1 MPLTDK
7 AIKTKKP
14 SEKIE
19 RLSDEKGL
27 YLEVSPAGGK
37 WWRLKY
43 RFEGKEKRISL
54 GTYPEVSL
62 AHARERRDQARK
74 QVAVGVDPSE
84 SRKAE
89 KAASLEIDANLFE
102 VLAREWMA
110 NTEGNRTADNNK
122 RTISRLERDIFPA
135 LGNRP
140 ISAITAPEL
149 LTVLRKV
156 QARGVGETA
165 HRALWS
171 CGQIFRYAV
180 QKGKAIRDITGDL
193 KGGLKSV
200 KPKNFAAITE
210 PKEVGA
216 LLRAIHNYEGYIVVA
231 SALKLAPL
239 VFVRPGELRAAQWQ
253 NIDLVAAEW
262 RYTVTKT
269 DSQHIVPLSKQ
280 AVAVLAEIKAVTGE
294 GEYVFPSARTGE
306 RPMSDAAV
314 NAALRRMGI
323 AKDEMTGH
331 GFRAMARTI
340 LDEVLGYRPD
350 IIEHQLAHQVK
361 DPNGRAY
368 NRTAHLPERKK
379 MMQAWADYLDKLR
392 VGADVVVLS
401 KVKAK

>member
-19 RLSDEKGL
+19 RFSDEKGL
-27 YLEVSPAGGK
+27 YLEVSPSGGK

-62 AHARERRDQARK
+62 QLARARRDDARR
-74 QVAVGVDPSE
+74 QVAEGSDPSE

-89 KAASLEIDANLFE
+89 KAANLESNTHLFE
-102 VLAREWMA
+102 ILAREWLA

-122 RTISRLERDIFPA
+122 RTINRLERDIFPA
-135 LGNRP
+135 LGSRP
-140 ISAITAPEL
+140 ISSITAPEL
-149 LTVLRKV
+149 LAVLRKV

-180 QKGKAIRDITGDL
+180 QKGKATRDITGDL

-216 LLRAIHNYEGYIVVA
+216 LLRAIYSYEGYIVVA

-239 VFVRPGELRAAQWQ
+239 VFVRPGELRAAKWE

-280 AVAVLAEIKAVTGE
+280 AVAVLAEIEAVTGE

>member
-62 AHARERRDQARK
+62 AQARERRDQARK

-149 LTVLRKV
+149 LTVLHKV

-216 LLRAIHNYEGYIVVA
+216 LL
-231 SALKLAPL
+231 
-239 VFVRPGELRAAQWQ
+239 
-253 NIDLVAAEW
+253 
-262 RYTVTKT
+262 
-269 DSQHIVPLSKQ
+269 
-280 AVAVLAEIKAVTGE
+280 
-294 GEYVFPSARTGE
+294 
-306 RPMSDAAV
+306 
-314 NAALRRMGI
+314 
-323 AKDEMTGH
+323 
-331 GFRAMARTI
+331 
-340 LDEVLGYRPD
+340 
-350 IIEHQLAHQVK
+350 
-361 DPNGRAY
+361 
-368 NRTAHLPERKK
+368 
-379 MMQAWADYLDKLR
+379 
-392 VGADVVVLS
+392 
-401 KVKAK
+401 

>member
-1 MPLTDK
+1 MPLTDT
-7 AIKTKKP
+7 AIKKLKATGTK
-14 SEKIE
+14 E
-19 RLSDEKGL
+19 RHSDEKGL
-27 YLEVSPAGGK
+27 YLEISPAGGK

-43 RFEGKEKRISL
+43 RIGGKEKLLSM
-54 GTYPEVSL
+54 GTYPEVTL
-62 AHARERRDQARK
+62 AQARERRDEARK
-74 QVAVGVDPSE
+74 LIADGVDPSE

-89 KAASLEIDANLFE
+89 KAANLETNTNLFE
-102 VLAREWMA
+102 VLAREWFA
-110 NTEGNRTADNNK
+110 NTEGNRTAYNNK
-122 RTISRLERDIFPA
+122 RTIGRLERDIFPT

-140 ISAITAPEL
+140 ISTITAPEL
-149 LTVLRKV
+149 LEVLRKV

-165 HRALWS
+165 HRELWS

-180 QKGKAIRDITGDL
+180 QKGKATRDITGDL
-193 KGGLKSV
+193 KGGLKTV

-216 LLRAIHNYEGYIVVA
+216 LLRSIYSYEGYIVVN

-239 VFVRPGELRAAQWQ
+239 VFVRPGELRAAKWE
-253 NIDLVAAEW
+253 NIDLVTAEW

-294 GEYVFPSARTGE
+294 GVYVFPSARTGE

-323 AKDEMTGH
+323 AKEEMTGH

-379 MMQAWADYLDKLR
+379 MMQAWANYLDKLR